1 MFEGFANVWTPV
13 ERADRL
19 GRRPISVNLAGERVA
34 IFRDGRGAVGALID
48 RCPHR
53 GVALSL
59 GKVAGDGCLECPF
72 HGWRFQL
79 DGHCASVPLNPDA
92 KRERLFATALPV
104 RERGGLIWV
113 RTSLGVD
120 APEEPVV
127 PPELE
132 ARDHRRWFL
141 VRDWTCHWTRAMENM
156 LDSPHLPWVHRRT
169 IGRQLRA
176 RLREDSKMDI
186 SVEETPT
193 GFRTGW
199 TMDGQVSSATLEFT
213 RPNGMS
219 LHIPI
224 GGRRK
229 LTLRVWC
236 VPTAAGRTRMVINS
250 TRNFGLY
257 NPLVRLF
264 DEYSRVIVNE
274 DQAVV
279 ESSQPPEIPE
289 PAEER
294 SVATD
299 RATLRFR
306 RYYLDVLKPS
316 RVEPPGRH
324 GLRLAPAAEVVP

>member
-13 ERADRL
+13 ASAHRL
-19 GRRPISVNLAGERVA
+19 GKRPLSVELAGERVA
-34 IFRDGRGAVGALID
+34 LFRDLRGAVGALID

-59 GKVAGDGCLECPF
+59 GKVAPDGCLECPF
-72 HGWRFQL
+72 HGWRFQA
-79 DGHCASVPLNPDA
+79 DGRCSAVPLNPEA
-92 KRERLFATALPV
+92 KRDRLFATALPV
-104 RERGGLIWV
+104 RERGGLLWV
-113 RTSLGVD
+113 RTSPGVD
-120 APEEPVV
+120 APDEPAV
-127 PPELE
+127 PSDME
-132 ARDHRRWFL
+132 ARDHSRWL
-141 VRDWTCHWTRAMENM
+141 LIRDWACHWTRAMENM

-169 IGRQLRA
+169 IGRELRA
-176 RLREDSKMDI
+176 RLHEDSKMEI
-186 SVEETPT
+186 SAEETPM

-199 TMDGQVSSATLEFT
+199 AMDGRESGATLEFT

-219 LHIPI
+219 LHIPL
-224 GGRRK
+224 GKTRK

-236 VPTAAGRTRMVINS
+236 VPTAAGRTRMVVSS

-264 DEYSRVIVNE
+264 DEYSRFIVSE

-279 ESSQPPEIPE
+279 QSSQPPEVPD

-306 RYYLDVLKPS
+306 RYYLDALKPS
-316 RVEPPGRH
+316 RIELPRQPALRMAPGVEALP
-324 GLRLAPAAEVVP
+324 

>member
-13 ERADRL
+13 ERAARL
-19 GRRPISVNLAGERVA
+19 QKKPISVELAGERVA
-34 IFRDGRGAVGALID
+34 LFRGGQGGVGALLD

-59 GKVAGDGCLECPF
+59 GKVASDGCLECPF
-72 HGWRFQL
+72 HGWRFQT
-79 DGHCASVPLNPDA
+79 GGACATVPLNPDA

-113 RTSLGVD
+113 RTSLGAD
-120 APEEPVV
+120 APDEPQV

-141 VRDWTCHWTRAMENM
+141 VRDWSCHWTRAMENM

-176 RLREDSKMDI
+176 QLRDDSKMDI
-186 SVEETPT
+186 SVEDTPT
-193 GFRTGW
+193 GFRTHW
-199 TMDGQVSSATLEFT
+199 AMDGRESGATLEFT

-224 GGRRK
+224 GGQRK

-236 VPTAAGRTRMVINS
+236 VPISAARTRMVVNS
-250 TRNFGLY
+250 TRNFGRF

-264 DEYSRVIVNE
+264 DEFSRIIVQE
-274 DQAVV
+274 DQAIV
-279 ESSQPPEIPE
+279 ESSQPPEVPE

-306 RYYLDVLKPS
+306 RFYFDVLRPSAVDSRKPS
-316 RVEPPGRH
+316 
-324 GLRLAPAAEVVP
+324 LRLAPSAEAVP